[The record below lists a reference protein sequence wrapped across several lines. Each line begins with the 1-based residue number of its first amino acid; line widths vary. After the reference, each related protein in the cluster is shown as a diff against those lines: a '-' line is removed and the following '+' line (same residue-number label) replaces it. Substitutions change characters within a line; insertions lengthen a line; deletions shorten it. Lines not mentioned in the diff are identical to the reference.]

1 MWGVGRQEVQKKEYS
16 RKGKLNEENS
26 CTPINPKKIFMLWPK
41 KNSCNQFDNEKKIPA
56 ARKFPSPHN
65 FSNGPSLILS
75 FLGRGAEELELRIQE
90 DDSNLLD
97 NASLRAYK
105 FFPCFLVQ

>member
-1 MWGVGRQEVQKKEYS
+1 
-16 RKGKLNEENS
+16 
-26 CTPINPKKIFMLWPK
+26 MLWPK
-41 KNSCNQFDNEKKIPA
+41 KNSCNQSDNEKKIPA

-65 FSNGPSLILS
+65 FSYGPSLILS